1 MVTEEEITR
10 VAAMMRIEIDDRR
23 EYVEKVQKMLGFF
36 DILDSAGVDDEEIVT
51 GVVDLDQLRPDEHVP
66 FPDDLR
72 YAARSEG
79 GHIRAPRL
87 G

>member
-23 EYVEKVQKMLGFF
+23 EYVEKVQKMLDFF
-36 DILDSAGVDDEEIVT
+36 DILDSAGVEEIVT
-51 GVVDLDQLRPDEHVP
+51 RVVDLDRLRPDEHVP
-66 FPDDLR
+66 SSDDLR
-72 YAARSEG
+72 YAARSEEG
-79 GHIRAPRL
+79 RIRAPRL

>member
-10 VAAMMRIEIDDRR
+10 VAAMMRIEVDDRR
-23 EYVEKVQKMLGFF
+23 EYVEKIQEMLDYF
-36 DILDSAGVDDEEIVT
+36 DILDSAGVDDEEIISR
-51 GVVDLDQLRPDEHVP
+51 VVGLDHLRRDEHVP
-66 FPDDLR
+66 SSDDLR

>member
-1 MVTEEEITR
+1 MITEEEITR
-10 VAAMMRIEIDDRR
+10 VAAMMRIEIDDRH
-23 EYVEKVQKMLGFF
+23 EYVEKVREILDYF

-51 GVVDLDQLRPDEHVP
+51 RVVDLGQLRPDEHVP
-66 FPDDLR
+66 SSDDLR
-72 YAARSEG
+72 YTARSKE